1 MREITLF
8 GTSWPLPDDVVE
20 ESPGR
25 FIGAAGLAEILV
37 EEGDLIDP
45 ARCAGANARGDVQW
59 QLVRCRNGVAL
70 AGTLREEGTCSLVY
84 VLRADVADIDGAAF
98 DWPEVVATY
107 VLVRPDDVEAIRSAL
122 EVRVIDPKDYGELD
136 GPGYA
141 CVGPVP
147 MVRDWLPP
155 GATDA
160 VRPLKEVETWV
171 VGGGFMYFT
180 HPSGCSCCMN
190 LMPLQWRTL
199 DLRRLE
205 VFLDAAVHDSGMGYD
220 FHCTRHAGV
229 WRCSIGA
236 GVSFNM
242 TGSDG
247 EERVGAAW
255 TDAFGQVWFLE
266 YRVCAEHGP
275 ELLPALEA
283 VEP

>member
-1 MREITLF
+1 MREITFF

-25 FIGAAGLAEILV
+25 FIGAAGLVEILLQDG
-37 EEGDLIDP
+37 ELIDP
-45 ARCAGANARGDVQW
+45 ARCAGANARGDVAW

-70 AGTLREEGTCSLVY
+70 AGTRRQERSTTLVY
-84 VLRADVADIDGAAF
+84 GVRADGADIDGSAF

-107 VLVRPDDVEAIRSAL
+107 ALLRPDDVEAIRSAL

-141 CVGPVP
+141 CAGPVP
-147 MVRDWLPP
+147 LVRDWLSP

-171 VGGGFMYFT
+171 VSGGFMFLT
-180 HPSGCSCCMN
+180 HSSGCSCHMN

-199 DLRRLE
+199 DLQRLE
-205 VFLDAAVHDSGMGYD
+205 LFLDAAVHDSGMRYD

-229 WRCSIGA
+229 WRCPIGA

-242 TGSDG
+242 TASKG

-255 TDAFGQVWFLE
+255 IDAFGQVWFLE
-266 YRVCAEHGP
+266 YRVCAEHAP
-275 ELLPALEA
+275 ALLPALEA